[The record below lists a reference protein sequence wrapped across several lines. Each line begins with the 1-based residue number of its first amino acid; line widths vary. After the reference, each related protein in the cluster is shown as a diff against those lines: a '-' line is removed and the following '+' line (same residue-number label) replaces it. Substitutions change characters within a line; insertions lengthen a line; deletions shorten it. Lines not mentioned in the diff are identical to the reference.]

1 MKYRRRLQHPGRE
14 SRHKRLAEGLLLS
27 FLSRYDKK
35 GGLRL
40 VQLWKE
46 WPQIVGPD
54 VAELAH
60 PVGHKEGAL
69 LLAAEDSVA
78 AQQLSYYAP
87 ELLERV
93 NAFFG
98 EEVFD
103 KVRFE
108 LLDGRAPLDGNQ
120 AGQAPSVPEPR
131 RAAAFTPPH
140 VGGLMDRADPET
152 AAGRCYLAYVRRFKE
167 AQAGAAKAD
176 SAADDAN
183 TRPDRASRR
192 RK

>member
-14 SRHKRLAEGLLLS
+14 SRHRRLAEGLLLS
-27 FLSRYDKK
+27 FLSRYDRK

-40 VQLWKE
+40 VRLWRQ
-46 WPQIVGPD
+46 WPQVVGAE
-54 VAELAH
+54 VAELAR
-60 PVGHKEGAL
+60 PVGHKDGAL
-69 LLAAEDSVA
+69 ILAAEDSVA

-87 ELLERV
+87 ELLARV
-93 NAFFG
+93 NDFFG

-108 LLDGRAPLDGNQ
+108 LLDGRAPLDGNPAPQ
-120 AGQAPSVPEPR
+120 AGPGPETR
-131 RAAAFTPPH
+131 RADAFRPPQ
-140 VGGLMDRADPET
+140 VGSLVAEADPET
-152 AAGRCYLAYVRRFKE
+152 AAGRCYLAYVRRF
-167 AQAGAAKAD
+167 
-176 SAADDAN
+176 AADRAAADAERAN